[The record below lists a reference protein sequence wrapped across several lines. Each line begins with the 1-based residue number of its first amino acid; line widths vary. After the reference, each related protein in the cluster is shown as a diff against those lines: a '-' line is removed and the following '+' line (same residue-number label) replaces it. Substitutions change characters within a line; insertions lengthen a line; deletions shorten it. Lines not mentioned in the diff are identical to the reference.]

1 MTDYSTQACTVEPKE
16 SSSESP
22 VDVSKPAEGLVTL
35 YQAKLKKVRQQLD
48 ELTKKQTS
56 LISQLEDENRRFT
69 NVETLEDLQQT
80 FVVLK
85 LYQTKLVAIKKEM
98 IQLHD
103 RATKL
108 KKRALKLQQTKQK
121 AALHREHQRELQLQR
136 ETDLIA
142 KPSSSHENNP
152 PSGWLAAFLLTIS
165 AQPVERVLRRESHDL
180 PFFLDPE

>member
-142 KPSSSHENNP
+142 KPSSSHGEKGK
-152 PSGWLAAFLLTIS
+152 SS
-165 AQPVERVLRRESHDL
+165 
-180 PFFLDPE
+180 